1 MDTVSTISNILA
13 INFSNDEQT
22 LIAKSLLNIPKTDIK
37 YSGFEQS
44 IKTIKKIKKIDLALI
59 NFSKLTTESIQEY
72 SRLKAELQ
80 QVPKI
85 IISDDLD
92 KFDINSFGNK
102 VIDIRTLNPI
112 DLTINSVHRELNFQH
127 HRSLFHASRIKAK
140 NEHSRFDAFLNNT
153 EDGVA
158 LIHEN
163 QYWSVNDAYK
173 RIFNIPA
180 EENLTQSIVKEFS
193 QTNASTD
200 HADKKSAL
208 NTSLESLPDNE
219 TSSVLIQ
226 KRGGESFVT
235 TIYKT
240 KCLVADSLCTQVL
253 VHNPDAWSNIE
264 KGFTDLR
271 SFDHETG
278 IHNKKFIIE
287 HINNK
292 IQKNSTQGSLAVILV
307 NDFRQIRTK
316 YTHQQ
321 TDTIIQSIASII
333 KESCD
338 KTDVLAKYGDSVFT
352 LFSSELDR
360 SDFLLHCQKIIA
372 LTNDTLFGEESDFI
386 KVSLSIGIS
395 FLDQRVSSAEQ
406 LITQADKACDKASNS
421 DGEKINVYDSISTPL
436 NELIEEKQSVNLI
449 QRALE
454 ENRLQTLFQ
463 PIVDLSEKNTENYAV
478 LLRIIDDDNN
488 HIPPDNFI
496 LTAEKTGLISQ
507 LDEWV
512 LRNTIQ
518 QIRQASRQGVKRKF
532 FINLSIN
539 TYKHDQ
545 FIETLMADVKF
556 YGIDPSLLVFQ
567 INFYDLKDDPAI
579 LKKFICIAKEECGC
593 QIAFDQVGF
602 TEITDALLKEYS
614 VDYLKIDGSFTQS
627 LLNEPKSKKII
638 ERLVKITKRND
649 VKTIAKSVENANVLA
664 ILWNIGINAVQ
675 GYFLQ
680 KPTKKMI
687 FDFSLKD

>member
-1 MDTVSTISNILA
+1 MDAVSTSSNILV
-13 INFSNDEQT
+13 INLSKDEQT
-22 LIAKSLLNIPKTDIK
+22 LLSKSLLNFPNVVVQYTNFKNCIK
-37 YSGFEQS
+37 H
-44 IKTIKKIKKIDLALI
+44 IKKLQKVDLVLI
-59 NFSKLTTESIQEY
+59 NFNNHTTKSIQQH
-72 SRLKAELQ
+72 SQLKAELQ

-85 IISDDLD
+85 IFTDDLE

-102 VIDIRTLNPI
+102 VIDIRTLSPI
-112 DLTINSVHRELNFQH
+112 HLTTNSIHRELNFQH
-127 HRSLFHASRIKAK
+127 HRSLFHVSRIKAK

-158 LIHEN
+158 LIHDN

-180 EENLTQSIVKEFS
+180 EENLTQSVVKEFS
-193 QTNASTD
+193 ESNTSSDRA
-200 HADKKSAL
+200 KKNCAL
-208 NTSLESLPDNE
+208 NTSLESLPDNQ

-240 KCLVADSLCTQVL
+240 KCLVSNSLCTQIL

-292 IQKNSTQGSLAVILV
+292 IQEDSPQGSLAVILV
-307 NDFRQIRTK
+307 NDFRQIRNK

-321 TDTIIQSIASII
+321 TDKIIQSITSII

-338 KTDVLAKYGDSVFT
+338 QSDVLAKYGDSVFT

-372 LTNDTLFGEESDFI
+372 LTNDTIFGEESDFI
-386 KVSLSIGIS
+386 KASLSIGIS

-421 DGEKINVYDSISTPL
+421 DGEKINVFDSISTPL

-478 LLRIIDDDNN
+478 LLRIIDEDNN

-567 INFYDLKDDPAI
+567 INFSDLKDDPAI

-593 QIAFDQVGF
+593 QLAFDQVGF
-602 TEITDALLKEYS
+602 TEITDTLLKEYS
-614 VDYLKIDGSFTQS
+614 VDYIKIDGSFTQS
-627 LLNEPKSKKII
+627 LLNDPVSKKVI
-638 ERLVKITKRND
+638 EKLVKVTKRNN

-680 KPTKKMI
+680 KPADKMV